1 MSTVQSR
8 KSTWGERS
16 REMGETGGA
25 FPDPGAGGGLQL
37 HLGAEGQAD
46 LAGAGEAVSADR
58 AGFGPSPPTPLSGMT
73 LCQLHNAERW
83 PSSPKRVE
91 GPSEAAHEKDL
102 PRALLPDRPS

>member
-1 MSTVQSR
+1 
-8 KSTWGERS
+8 
-16 REMGETGGA
+16 MGAMGRA
-25 FPDPGAGGGLQL
+25 FPDPGAGDGLQL

-73 LCQLHNAERW
+73 LCQLRNAERW

-91 GPSEAAHEKDL
+91 GPAEAAHEKDL
-102 PRALLPDRPS
+102 PRASLPDRLS